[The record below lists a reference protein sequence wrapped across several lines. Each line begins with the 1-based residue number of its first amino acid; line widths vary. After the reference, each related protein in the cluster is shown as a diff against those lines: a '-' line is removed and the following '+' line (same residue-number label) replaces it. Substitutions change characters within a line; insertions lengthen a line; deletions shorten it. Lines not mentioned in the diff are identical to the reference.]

1 MDNYGGQ
8 RMVIFEQEQEDRRNT
23 VSYNDTKTIPIDTL
37 LFISNVADFNGLL
50 VLRPL
55 NLEYKHCLVP
65 RYNLS
70 VCL

>member
-1 MDNYGGQ
+1 
-8 RMVIFEQEQEDRRNT
+8 MVIFEQEQEDRRNA
-23 VSYNDTKTIPIDTL
+23 VSCNDTKTIPIDTL
-37 LFISNVADFNGLL
+37 FISNVANYNGLL

-55 NLEYKHCLVP
+55 NPEYKHCLIP